1 MTGDEA
7 GEGAGPGWAG
17 PGSLSRWLFLACWAG
32 RTHLNAPCG
41 PGLQEAWVEAAVL
54 LEAKLMVLSK
64 GLDVRSKEMH
74 PKAI

>member
-1 MTGDEA
+1 MPGRVNPPKCSLWNWIA
-7 GEGAGPGWAG
+7 G
-17 PGSLSRWLFLACWAG
+17 
-32 RTHLNAPCG
+32 
-41 PGLQEAWVEAAVL
+41 AWVEAAVL